1 MKKQSSKKVTGHL
14 SSMINDNESSTLDI
28 DKEGSDNCNLDSNN
42 NGSMSSN
49 VDNNNDQHYSGE
61 MTSGKKEYTSC
72 EQIINVDSI
81 AANFN
86 SISIL
91 ESSSKMQ
98 QYPTMRNSSSG
109 LSASLPAPRAPFLS
123 SRPITSQDKLNNI
136 PEVKL
141 PQSVL
146 SSNDAIPYGSL
157 RESSQSFSIGGI
169 GGRRDKWLGPK
180 SWHPNNRFGNN
191 NNDVCDDDIET
202 PSEIPQS
209 LTALKVMTQI
219 TSESKK
225 RGEVSSPTEKE
236 GSGQLDD
243 DTSPDKLECF
253 DFEL

>member
-1 MKKQSSKKVTGHL
+1 MKEQSSKKVGHL
-14 SSMINDNESSTLDI
+14 SSMINTAESTTSI
-28 DKEGSDNCNLDSNN
+28 VGEGSNSCNLDSNIN
-42 NGSMSSN
+42 SMSSN
-49 VDNNNDQHYSGE
+49 VNDNDQQQYGGE
-61 MTSGKKEYTSC
+61 MTLSKKVSTSC
-72 EQIINVDSI
+72 EQNNVNNI
-81 AANFN
+81 AADFN

-91 ESSSKMQ
+91 ESSSKIQ

-141 PQSVL
+141 PDSVI

-157 RESSQSFSIGGI
+157 RDSTSQSYSIGGI
-169 GGRRDKWLGPK
+169 GSRRDKWLGPK
-180 SWHPNNRFGNN
+180 SWHPNNNRFNNN
-191 NNDVCDDDIET
+191 NNDVCNDNDDEA

-225 RGEVSSPTEKE
+225 REVVASINEQTEKE
-236 GSGQLDD
+236 GSDD
-243 DTSPDKLECF
+243 EDDSCQFDLE
-253 DFEL
+253 LGS

>member
-1 MKKQSSKKVTGHL
+1 MKEQSSKKVGHL
-14 SSMINDNESSTLDI
+14 SSMINTESTAI
-28 DKEGSDNCNLDSNN
+28 GDKEGSDNCNFNSNIN
-42 NGSMSSN
+42 TTA
-49 VDNNNDQHYSGE
+49 DNNNDQQYSGE
-61 MTSGKKEYTSC
+61 MTLSKKVSTSC
-72 EQIINVDSI
+72 EQNNIVNDI
-81 AANFN
+81 AADFN

-98 QYPTMRNSSSG
+98 QYPIMGNSSSG

-141 PQSVL
+141 PDSVL
-146 SSNDAIPYGSL
+146 SSYDAIPYGSL
-157 RESSQSFSIGGI
+157 RDSTSQSYSIGGI

-180 SWHPNNRFGNN
+180 SWHPNNNRFGND
-191 NNDVCDDDIET
+191 DVCNDDEA

-225 RGEVSSPTEKE
+225 KEVVESINEQTEKE
-236 GSGQLDD
+236 GDEDEDDSCQFDLELD
-243 DTSPDKLECF
+243 S
-253 DFEL
+253 

>member
-1 MKKQSSKKVTGHL
+1 MKEQSSKKVGHL
-14 SSMINDNESSTLDI
+14 SSIINTAESTTSI
-28 DKEGSDNCNLDSNN
+28 VGEGSNSCNLGSNFN
-42 NGSMSSN
+42 MSTTT
-49 VDNNNDQHYSGE
+49 VDNNDQQYSGE

-72 EQIINVDSI
+72 EQNNVNSI
-81 AANFN
+81 AADFN

-91 ESSSKMQ
+91 ESSKMQ
-98 QYPTMRNSSSG
+98 HYPMRNSSG
-109 LSASLPAPRAPFLS
+109 LSASLHAPRAPFLS

-141 PQSVL
+141 PDSVI

-157 RESSQSFSIGGI
+157 RDSTSTQSYSIGGI
-169 GGRRDKWLGPK
+169 GGRRDQWLGPQ

-191 NNDVCDDDIET
+191 NNDVCNDNDDET

-225 RGEVSSPTEKE
+225 REILEKPSE
-236 GSGQLDD
+236 EDESGQQIDEDDSCQFDLELDR
-243 DTSPDKLECF
+243 
-253 DFEL
+253 

>member
-1 MKKQSSKKVTGHL
+1 MKKQSSKKVGHL
-14 SSMINDNESSTLDI
+14 SSIIGTSSTTLDLD
-28 DKEGSDNCNLDSNN
+28 DKEGNDSCNLDGNI
-42 NGSMSSN
+42 SMSSDVN
-49 VDNNNDQHYSGE
+49 DNDQQYSGE
-61 MTSGKKEYTSC
+61 MTSSIKVSTSC
-72 EQIINVDSI
+72 EQNNVNSI
-81 AANFN
+81 AADFN

-141 PQSVL
+141 PDSVI
-146 SSNDAIPYGSL
+146 SSNDIIPYGSL
-157 RESSQSFSIGGI
+157 RDSTSQSYSIGGI
-169 GGRRDKWLGPK
+169 GSRRDKWLGPK
-180 SWHPNNRFGNN
+180 SWHPNNRFN
-191 NNDVCDDDIET
+191 NNDVCNDDET

-225 RGEVSSPTEKE
+225 REVAASPTEKE
-236 GSGQLDD
+236 GRSQPDD

>member
-1 MKKQSSKKVTGHL
+1 MKKQSSKKVGHL
-14 SSMINDNESSTLDI
+14 SSVTGTNTTTLGIDNKDGSS
-28 DKEGSDNCNLDSNN
+28 CNLDSSNN
-42 NGSMSSN
+42 SISTA
-49 VDNNNDQHYSGE
+49 DNNEQQFSGGNE
-61 MTSGKKEYTSC
+61 MTSDKKEYTSC
-72 EQIINVDSI
+72 EQNNVNSI
-81 AANFN
+81 AADFN

-91 ESSSKMQ
+91 ESSSKIQ
-98 QYPTMRNSSSG
+98 QYPMRNSSSG

-157 RESSQSFSIGGI
+157 RDSTSQSYSIGGI
-169 GGRRDKWLGPK
+169 GSRRDKWLGPK
-180 SWHPNNRFGNN
+180 SWHPNNRF
-191 NNDVCDDDIET
+191 NNDVCNDEDGET

-225 RGEVSSPTEKE
+225 REILEKPSE
-236 GSGQLDD
+236 EEESGQIDED
-243 DTSPDKLECF
+243 DTCQFDLEL
-253 DFEL
+253 DS